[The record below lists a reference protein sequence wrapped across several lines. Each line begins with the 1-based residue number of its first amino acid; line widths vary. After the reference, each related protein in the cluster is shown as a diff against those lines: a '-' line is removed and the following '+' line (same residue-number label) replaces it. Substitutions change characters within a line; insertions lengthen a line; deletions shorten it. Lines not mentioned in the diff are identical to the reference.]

1 MGQKKSRAIEQVLE
15 DLGLETNPI
24 PTEEVITDFNELRQD
39 IVLMYE
45 LKQALGNCEYELQTL
60 KHRLE
65 TLAPERVSTVPMFT
79 SDTNPGTI
87 YGCYEY

>member
-15 DLGLETNPI
+15 DLGLELNPI
-24 PTEEVITDFNELRQD
+24 PTEDVVTEFNELRQD

-65 TLAPERVSTVPMFT
+65 TLAPERVRSVLILCTKLELNKIDILLT
-79 SDTNPGTI
+79 
-87 YGCYEY
+87 